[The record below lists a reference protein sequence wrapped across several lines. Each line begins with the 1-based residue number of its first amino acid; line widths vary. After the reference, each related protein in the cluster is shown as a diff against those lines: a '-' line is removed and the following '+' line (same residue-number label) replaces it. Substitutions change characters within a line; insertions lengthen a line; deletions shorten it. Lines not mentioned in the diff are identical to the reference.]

1 MPQRRSK
8 TKKPTKRRMS
18 KTMRG
23 KILYKQ
29 KLRSSTRKR
38 NKMGRMSIQNDNGG
52 LDDWVLITHLLNK
65 IDKRYKLANAAKV
78 AEQTAKAKQTA
89 EAKRTG
95 ASSAKTTASS
105 TTPGWGIGM
114 PIAPEKIMQ
123 EPFNKWGAENRNIS
137 ASGVIDT
144 IRFQKFYIFLTE
156 KLVANSDYVY
166 ALNDEYK
173 PSNIL
178 LEMRSTAAARS
189 HTNRP

>member
-1 MPQRRSK
+1 MPHRRSK

-38 NKMGRMSIQNDNGG
+38 NKMRRMSIENDNGG
-52 LDDWVLITHLLNK
+52 IADDVLITHLLYK
-65 IDKRYKLANAAKV
+65 IKKRHNAASAAKAAKLAS
-78 AEQTAKAKQTA
+78 QAKQTS

-95 ASSAKTTASS
+95 SISAKTTASS

-114 PIAPEKIMQ
+114 PTAPEKIMQ

-137 ASGVIDT
+137 ESGVIDT
-144 IRFQKFYIFLTE
+144 TRFQKFYIFLTE
-156 KLVANSDYVY
+156 KLVANPKYVY

-173 PSNIL
+173 SSNTFV
-178 LEMRSTAAARS
+178 EMRRTAAARS
-189 HTNRP
+189 HTYRP